1 MLKDKN
7 GETIQTVANDADGN
21 VTFSPLNYTLKDVG
35 THVYTVS
42 EVQRENTEVTYD
54 TTEYTVEVTV
64 ADAGNGK
71 LKVSKTIKKGD
82 YTVDAIAFEN
92 IYKGVIDISGSKTW
106 NDADNQDGI
115 RPASITVKLLH
126 HTAAGS

>member
-1 MLKDKN
+1 MNFSSL
-7 GETIQTVANDADGN
+7 IRHANDADGN

-71 LKVSKTIKKGD
+71 LKVIKPIKKGD

-92 IYKGVIDISGSKTW
+92 IYKGVIDISGSK
-106 NDADNQDGI
+106 QV
-115 RPASITVKLLH
+115 SL
-126 HTAAGS
+126 

>member
-1 MLKDKN
+1 MLELMFTQYQK
-7 GETIQTVANDADGN
+7 
-21 VTFSPLNYTLKDVG
+21 F
-35 THVYTVS
+35 
-42 EVQRENTEVTYD
+42 RERIPKLLYD

-115 RPASITVKLLH
+115 RPASITVKLFANG
-126 HTAAGS
+126 TEAASRW